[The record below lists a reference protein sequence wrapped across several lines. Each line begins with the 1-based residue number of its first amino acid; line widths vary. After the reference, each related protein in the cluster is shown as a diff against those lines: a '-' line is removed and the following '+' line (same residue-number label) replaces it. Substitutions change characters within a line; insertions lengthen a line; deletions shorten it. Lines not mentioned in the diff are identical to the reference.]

1 MVYCTY
7 SHDLEE
13 LHGRQFASLSC
24 MCIRSIAVAVSFPII
39 HLSFPIIH
47 SLVLA
52 EVLNFSSPHDVGIV
66 RWSGRQC
73 IINVSTQH
81 CTGHR
86 EYYYFSMLQEPAT
99 SLMPLKLRTGG
110 GSEGPDSR

>member
-1 MVYCTY
+1 VVYCTY

-39 HLSFPIIH
+39 H

-73 IINVSTQH
+73 IINVYTQH

-110 GSEGPDSR
+110 GPEGHDSR